1 MEENKGFTLVELL
14 IVIAILSIL
23 ASVAVPIYVSYRQK
37 AKVTSV
43 ALPYAKECTRQ
54 IVDYCI
60 NLRPSSP
67 INIDISSL
75 SLTDCQSKYL
85 SLYNENLSITGDF
98 TCEPGGYIS
107 SGSVNASIGSVNN
120 FVAKCLIDSTG
131 IKCRI
136 NSR

>member
-1 MEENKGFTLVELL
+1 MKQKGGFTLVELL

-23 ASVAVPIYVSYRQK
+23 ASISIAIYVSYRQK

-43 ALPYAKECTRQ
+43 ALPYAEECTRQ

-60 NLRPSSP
+60 NLRPSSST
-67 INIDISSL
+67 NIDISSL
-75 SLTDCQSKYL
+75 SLTDCQSKYI
-85 SLYNENLSITGDF
+85 SLYSENLSITGDF

-107 SGSVNASIGSVNN
+107 SGSVNASIGSVTK
-120 FVAKCLIDSTG
+120 FVARCFIDSSG
-131 IKCRI
+131 IKCGV